1 MDDRRKR
8 KIFVFPPFYAYFT
21 FSGLFELLQV
31 YFHQN
36 KYFSLAMRQ
45 QIKRQE
51 RLKSDSNE
59 INSPTLEKT
68 FNIQLDESSL
78 TLRKQ
83 FQNNKQ
89 HTLRESIFSLFLENF
104 IKMLL
109 DTFQN
114 F

>member
-1 MDDRRKR
+1 MR
-8 KIFVFPPFYAYFT
+8 ISH

-89 HTLRESIFSLFLENF
+89 HTLRESIFSLFLEIL
-104 IKMLL
+104 IKILL
-109 DTFQN
+109 DTFQK